1 MTQAQKDRWYQAD
14 RLGGL
19 RRFAAAITILNILGH
34 TLLGFEP
41 AWAHPFV
48 AMAAAYSLEILLEV
62 IDARTN
68 RRAPRFM
75 GGGIQKF
82 IDFILSAHISAM
94 AVSMLLY
101 ANDRWM
107 PVAFAA
113 AVAIGSKALLQIR
126 SGDRMRHF
134 LNPSNFGI
142 TVTLLLF
149 PWVGI
154 AQPYQFTENLGHYGD
169 WILPAIIICSGT
181 FLNWRF
187 THRLPLIAT
196 WVTMFALQATAR
208 HFVLGTAWIPALVPL
223 TGVAF
228 LLFTFYMITDPPT
241 TPATKRGQIAFG
253 VAVAS
258 IYGLLMASHIVFGF
272 FFALSIVTATRGA
285 YLWYLSRLSDREAS
299 ALLAPAPST
308 PSIAHAHPAT
318 HSDHALPVRATPA
331 TAWNVATH
339 APHLAP
345 TTIPQTALGGA
356 D

>member
-1 MTQAQKDRWYQAD
+1 MTVKDQWYQAD

-48 AMAAAYSLEILLEV
+48 AIATAYSLEILLEL
-62 IDARTN
+62 IDARTH

-75 GGGIQKF
+75 GGGIKKF

-101 ANDRWM
+101 SNKTFL

-113 AVAIGSKALLQIR
+113 AVAIASKAILQVKC
-126 SGDRMRHF
+126 GDRVRHF

-142 TVTLLLF
+142 TITLLVF

-154 AQPYQFTENLGHYGD
+154 AQPYQFTENLGPYGD
-169 WILPAIIICSGT
+169 WILPAIIICSGS

-187 THRLPLIAT
+187 THRLPLIAA
-196 WVTMFALQATAR
+196 WVSTFAIQATLR
-208 HFVLGTAWIPALVPL
+208 HFILGSAWLPALAPM

-241 TPATKRGQIAFG
+241 TPATKRGQILFG
-253 VAVAS
+253 VSVAS
-258 IYGLLMASHIVFGF
+258 VYGLLMAGHIVFGF

-285 YLWYLSRLSDREAS
+285 YLWLLS
-299 ALLAPAPST
+299 LAPAQDSV
-308 PSIAHAHPAT
+308 
-318 HSDHALPVRATPA
+318 ALPQPAPAVVPAHVPHMSPKPAVELAT
-331 TAWNVATH
+331 V
-339 APHLAP
+339 
-345 TTIPQTALGGA
+345 PQTVMGGA